1 MSYIPTN
8 RKGHSALKASSLD
21 KPGTDTVTG
30 EILET
35 AYVNTSYYGNSYYD
49 VAFRVTGSDGW
60 PLFLRTQ
67 VNGGIN
73 YGLHNPETRGKVT
86 LHLTKAGRIC
96 NITPLSDGIERGRTT
111 A

>member
-8 RKGHSALKASSLD
+8 RKGHSALKASQLN

-35 AYVNTSYYGNSYYD
+35 AYVSTSYYGNSYYD
-49 VAFRVTGSDGW
+49 VAFMTVEGDA
-60 PLFLRTQ
+60 LVLRTQ

-86 LHLTKAGRIC
+86 LHLTPAGRIW
-96 NITPLSDGIERGRTT
+96 NITKD

>member
-8 RKGHSALKASSLD
+8 RKGHSALKANSLN

-49 VAFRVTGSDGW
+49 VAFVPEGAPAGHW
-60 PLFLRTQ
+60 YFLRTQ

-86 LHLTKAGRIC
+86 LHLTKAGRIW
-96 NITPLSDGIERGRTT
+96 NITKD